1 MFFSQRTNQL
11 KPLKFTLSAVMTLLL
26 CVTLIAFA
34 SPVTAQAGPSA
45 EPSPANHLYASL
57 YSSQRYVNYGD
68 TVTFIIL
75 LHNSSRNTITADLV
89 NELPDELE
97 YKADPSIRTLTW
109 TDVEVPPMDD
119 VRLEYEVEV
128 VVENPGNF
136 TNKVEITTGDGT
148 IDIKFAFRPGT
159 NPVDDPE
166 RPSITSVAIGSSDV
180 LTSRDVTLHIE
191 ASDNEGV
198 EKMYLREWQFTSDPW
213 FDWDVVQSSG
223 WIDYEETISWE
234 LGRNEGV
241 HYIAV
246 WVKDEDG
253 NVSILDKHAL
263 DYASL
268 LRSEWELGEFDGV
281 PYLVEFEEGTNV
293 TITADPDSGDV
304 DLAVWYPS
312 NNLFLPN
319 AWSLQEGSA
328 TEEITF
334 EAGVTGPYLIIVLAQ
349 KGATYSL
356 EIDQNAGPAMAA
368 AQTSADTEFVEG
380 EFTYEGWNL
389 LDAIG
394 IDPLA
399 TGTAQTTDYTLHLPL
414 LTRR

>member
-1 MFFSQRTNQL
+1 MFFRQRTNQL
-11 KPLKFTLSAVMTLLL
+11 KPLKFTLTAVMSLLL

-34 SPVTAQAGPSA
+34 SPVIAKAGPSA
-45 EPSPANHLYASL
+45 ESSPANRLYASL
-57 YSSQRYVNYGD
+57 YSSKRYISYGD

-89 NELPDELE
+89 NELPDEFE
-97 YKADPSIRTLTW
+97 YIADPSIRTLRW
-109 TDVEVPPMDD
+109 NDVEIPPMDD
-119 VRLEYEVEV
+119 VRLEYDVKV
-128 VVENPGNF
+128 VVERPGNF
-136 TNKVEITTGDGT
+136 DNKVVITTADET
-148 IDIKFAFRPGT
+148 IEIKFSFRPGT

-166 RPSITSVAIGSSDV
+166 RPVVQSVAIGSSDV
-180 LTSRDVTLHIE
+180 LTSRDVTVHIE
-191 ASDNEGV
+191 ATDNEGV
-198 EKMYLREWQFTSDPW
+198 KKMYLREWQFTSDPW
-213 FDWDVVQSSG
+213 FDWEVVQSSG
-223 WIDYEETISWE
+223 WIDYEESISWR

-281 PYLVEFEEGTNV
+281 PYLVKFEKGTDV
-293 TITADPDSGDV
+293 TITADPESGDV
-304 DLAVWYPS
+304 DMAAWYPS
-312 NNLFLPN
+312 NNPFLPN
-319 AWSLQEGSA
+319 AWSIHEGSV
-328 TEEITF
+328 TEQISF
-334 EAGVTGPYLIIVLAQ
+334 KAGVTGPYLIVVLAP

-356 EIDQNAGPAMAA
+356 DIDQNGPAMAA
-368 AQTSADTEFVEG
+368 AQTSAETEYVEG

-389 LDAIG
+389 LDSIG

-399 TGTAQTTDYTLHLPL
+399 TGTAVAADYTLHLPL